1 MNKMYFTRIL
11 FSLYKKSK
19 KQNSIDNIESYGLT
33 IDRVIEDLS
42 ILPEFKPP
50 EERPQ
55 QRHSLKR

>member
-33 IDRVIEDLS
+33 IDRVAGDLS
-42 ILPEFKPP
+42 IFKPP

-55 QRHSLKR
+55 QRHSRKR